1 MPCSRVLVT
10 LRPADL
16 TDSREPSRDTHVS
29 LGGARSGW
37 IYLDLFSHL
46 TSLLPPPTLLHSF
59 PTPSP
64 TFCTAPLLCPFSPPS
79 HLPIAPFPRAF
90 APKEA
95 FVVKAPG
102 GGTCILL
109 EHIPLVP
116 LTAQYPAGGWGGGVG
131 AALSPALGLG
141 TCTQQ
146 AHSSSEPASLG
157 WAPADPRIRPAF
169 FLGKW
174 RASFQG
180 LCSQQAPCWF
190 SLLASRLGL
199 DLSAGSS
206 EGSWS
211 TKWLFTIG

>member
-16 TDSREPSRDTHVS
+16 TDSREPSCDTHVS

-46 TSLLPPPTLLHSF
+46 TLLLPPPTLLHSF

-64 TFCTAPLLCPFSPPS
+64 TFCTAPLLCPFSPHPISPLPHSPGHLCPKKHLWSRLLVEAPVFSLNITHWCPS
-79 HLPIAPFPRAF
+79 QPS
-90 APKEA
+90 
-95 FVVKAPG
+95 
-102 GGTCILL
+102 IL
-109 EHIPLVP
+109 
-116 LTAQYPAGGWGGGVG
+116 QGGGGVG

-157 WAPADPRIRPAF
+157 WAPGDPRIRPAF

-180 LCSQQAPCWF
+180 LCSQQAHCWF

-206 EGSWS
+206 EGPWS
-211 TKWLFTIG
+211 TKWLFTTG